1 MNKIN
6 ILIFTIVLLTLSSR
20 AFSQYEENK
29 SSEAVN
35 WTILQLIPN
44 PAFIQETDKDNARL
58 LFALRWEVTPI
69 NYSFSANKF
78 ISPLQFFKINPV
90 RRFAGSA
97 ELFVQPEWTTG
108 NFKYAS
114 FDRFGVSSGIRIV
127 LPLREKGESLAFSI
141 GAKANYRKDYISN
154 DNTFIGVEEGIYFL
168 GGMVGLQLN
177 QNFSSQTKYNFSL
190 YIKYF

>member
-1 MNKIN
+1 MNQIN

-97 ELFVQPEWTTG
+97 ELFVQNGQPGILNMLHLTG
-108 NFKYAS
+108 LEFH
-114 FDRFGVSSGIRIV
+114 
-127 LPLREKGESLAFSI
+127 LESELF
-141 GAKANYRKDYISN
+141 YH
-154 DNTFIGVEEGIYFL
+154 
-168 GGMVGLQLN
+168 
-177 QNFSSQTKYNFSL
+177 
-190 YIKYF
+190 